1 MLKYLLRRLVN
12 YVVLLFI
19 AVSLAYLVASAAL
32 DPRNAFDRTNPK
44 LNWDSVNA
52 TLTDYNINPDTSIW
66 TRYVRW
72 LEMVF
77 GHWNWGWTP
86 HGESINA
93 LLGTRIG
100 VSIRLVTIGAII
112 GMAGG
117 VAVGAWCAVRQYKA
131 GDRIVSFIC
140 LLLIST
146 PTMVLAVLLQM
157 GGTAFNQATGTA
169 FFQFIG
175 ETGAHGDYFGA
186 ELLSRMQHLLLPT
199 ISMSALSLASYSRYQ
214 RNLMLDTL
222 GADLSLIHI

>member
-186 ELLSRMQHLLLPT
+186 ELLSRMQHL
-199 ISMSALSLASYSRYQ
+199 
-214 RNLMLDTL
+214 
-222 GADLSLIHI
+222 SLIHI

>member
-157 GGTAFNQATGTA
+157 GGTAFN
-169 FFQFIG
+169 
-175 ETGAHGDYFGA
+175 
-186 ELLSRMQHLLLPT
+186 
-199 ISMSALSLASYSRYQ
+199 
-214 RNLMLDTL
+214 
-222 GADLSLIHI
+222 LSLIHI